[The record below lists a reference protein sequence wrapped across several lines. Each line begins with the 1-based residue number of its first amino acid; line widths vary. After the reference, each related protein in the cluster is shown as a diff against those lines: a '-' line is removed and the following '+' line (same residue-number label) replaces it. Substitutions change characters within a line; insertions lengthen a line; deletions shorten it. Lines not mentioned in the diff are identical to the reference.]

1 MFFLFNQTNWLDIAI
16 IPGLRSQ
23 EKAVDDCLFFSS
35 NLSKRF
41 MKTLLSILGLACFL
55 VSCTSSV
62 VEKKTST
69 FDHASVIL
77 QSLEKSKVYTY
88 AILDQMPDSLYSYK
102 PTPELMTFSEHYVH
116 NAIFTANQLANRL
129 NLENPFKDFKRDRD
143 LNKVETKIEVDR
155 MYAFMTQTL
164 EAMSSEDL
172 EKEIEFGKETIPT
185 WRLFNIV
192 ENHNNHHRGYSLV
205 YLRMNGI
212 VPKGYFGW

>member
-1 MFFLFNQTNWLDIAI
+1 MFFLSNQTNGLFTAI
-16 IPGLRSQ
+16 IPDLRSQ

-41 MKTLLSILGLACFL
+41 MKTFLSILGLACFMA
-55 VSCTSSV
+55 SCTSTV
-62 VEKKTST
+62 VEEITPA
-69 FDHASVIL
+69 FDHASAIL
-77 QSLEKSKVYTY
+77 QSLEKSKAYTY

-116 NAIFTANQLANRL
+116 NAIFTCNQLANRL
-129 NLENPFKDFKRDRD
+129 NLENPYKDFKRDRD
-143 LNKVETKIEVDR
+143 FNKIETIAEVDR

-164 EAMSSEDL
+164 ESMTSIDL
-172 EKEIEFGKETIPT
+172 EKEIEFGKETIPV